1 MKIEHR
7 FTDPTKDAY
16 SEMDFSRT
24 SSEIRN
30 PDGTIVFSQH
40 DIEIPGGWSQVAAD
54 VIAQKYFRKAGVP
67 ARLKKVK
74 ESMQKQGI
82 DLLVS
87 HDPANMNY
95 LTGYDA
101 WSFYYAQCVLVH
113 INEDEPICFLRA
125 QDAGGGYIKTYVQHK
140 NIIAYDE
147 KYIHT
152 WPLHPYQY
160 LVEIIKD
167 RKWDKLCVGVEMDA
181 HYYTAF
187 CHEKIKQ
194 GLPNAKVIDSDR
206 LVNWARL
213 VKSNAEISYMK
224 SAALISQKGMRTA
237 LEVINP
243 GVRQCDAVGE
253 IQKSL
258 FYGTEEFGGEYS
270 SIATLLPTGK
280 GTSASH
286 LTATQDKFVE
296 GEATI
301 IELSG
306 VYKRYHAPM
315 ARTVLLGKPDQLKI
329 DTMKK
334 TIEAL
339 EAGISAVKPGN
350 TADDVAQAFWK
361 ILDKY
366 GIDKKS
372 RTGYSIGI
380 GYPPDWGEHTLNI
393 YKGDMTILEPNV
405 CFHMIAV
412 MQFGD
417 WGVEASEAI
426 RVTENGSELFC
437 DMSKELHIK

>member
-1 MKIEHR
+1 MLFTKEEYKQRLTKVQKMMQEKGIE
-7 FTDPTKDAY
+7 
-16 SEMDFSRT
+16 
-24 SSEIRN
+24 
-30 PDGTIVFSQH
+30 
-40 DIEIPGGWSQVAAD
+40 
-54 VIAQKYFRKAGVP
+54 
-67 ARLKKVK
+67 
-74 ESMQKQGI
+74 
-82 DLLVS
+82 LLIS
-87 HDPANMNY
+87 HDTNNINY

-101 WSFYYAQCVLVH
+101 WSFYYAQCAIVH
-113 INEDEPICFLRA
+113 VNADEPICFVRA
-125 QDAGGGYIKTYVQHK
+125 QDAGGAYIKSYVK
-140 NIIAYDE
+140 KENIIVYDE
-147 KYIHT
+147 HYIHT
-152 WPLHPYQY
+152 WPKHPYDY
-160 LVEIIKD
+160 LVKILKD
-167 RKWDKLCVGVEMDA
+167 EKWDKLSIGVEMDA
-181 HYYTAF
+181 HYFTAY
-187 CHEKIKQ
+187 CYEKLKQ
-194 GLPNAKVIDSDR
+194 GLPNAKIKDSDR

-213 VKSNAEISYMK
+213 VKSNTEINFMK
-224 SAALISQKGMRTA
+224 SAAKISEIGMKTA
-237 LEVINP
+237 YEVIKP

-253 IQKSL
+253 IQKAL
-258 FYGTEEFGGEYS
+258 FYGTPEYGGEYA

-280 GTSASH
+280 GTTATH
-286 LTATQDKFVE
+286 LTASQDKFVK

-315 ARTVLLGKPDQLKI
+315 ARTVLLGEPDQLKI

-339 EAGISAVKPGN
+339 QAGIDATKPGN
-350 TADDVAQAFWK
+350 TVDDVAQAFWK

-393 YKGDMTILEPNV
+393 YKGDMTPLEPNI

-426 RVTENGSELFC
+426 RLQ
-437 DMSKELHIK
+437 IKVLNYFVIFQKNLR